1 MLWSWKRI
9 TLFSDTAQEEK
20 SSKIKNLIE
29 NVRKNINSED
39 FIQLSSD
46 VEALKAAM
54 KEMVDANPVT

>member
-1 MLWSWKRI
+1 M
-9 TLFSDTAQEEK
+9 FE
-20 SSKIKNLIE
+20 
-29 NVRKNINSED
+29 KNINSED